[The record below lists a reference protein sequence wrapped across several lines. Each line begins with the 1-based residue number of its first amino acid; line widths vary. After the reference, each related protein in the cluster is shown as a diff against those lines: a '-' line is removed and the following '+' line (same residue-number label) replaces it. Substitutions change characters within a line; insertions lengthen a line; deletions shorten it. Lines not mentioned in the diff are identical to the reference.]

1 MSSHSKWINILI
13 SRENYKCLKALG
25 KFQESFNDIVGRL
38 LKEHEQLP
46 VVTR

>member
-13 SRENYKCLKALG
+13 TRDNYESLKALG

-38 LKEHEQLP
+38 LKEHQQLP
-46 VVTR
+46 QVS